1 MPNRSYTA
9 LKVLAVF
16 AAVSIGVYFTLRVLL
31 THFSGYSGVEQLLA
45 VILLLAEGFLFIHS
59 YSYLLS
65 VLRSEKCPRDYPS
78 EKSDASVAIVV
89 AARDE
94 PLALLRETLLTL
106 KSLNYPNKRV
116 FLLSDSSKSV
126 QRREKELCAELGVEL
141 FTRKKQHGAKAGI
154 INDFIKGRK
163 EKYLAIFDADYQPFP
178 DFLSRLVPILDSDKN
193 IAFVQTPQFYSNIE
207 KNPISRAA
215 QMQQSVFYEH
225 ICEGRSVDNSLFCCG
240 TNVVFR
246 ISALRDVGGFDED
259 CVTEDFATSLK
270 IHKKGYKSI
279 YYPHVLAFGE
289 APQSLSSY
297 FKQQSRWATGDA
309 DVFRRIV
316 GTLFKA
322 PRSLSHMQ
330 YWEYLMSGSYYFVGF
345 VFFILMLFPIL
356 YLTTGMPSYFA
367 WPEIY
372 LGSFLPYVVFTS
384 VLFYSSMLR
393 RNYAFGDIYHGSIM
407 SFLSFPVY
415 MRAVLNGLLGR
426 KSSFVKTPKGRQ
438 KSMSFS
444 ALWPYALM
452 IILNIV
458 ALMFGTWRILSTGDP
473 YSYAVNMVWCGYHI
487 FILSHIYYFNGK
499 G

>member
-1 MPNRSYTA
+1 MPRRSYMV
-9 LKVLAVF
+9 LKVLSVF
-16 AAVSIGVYFTLRVLL
+16 AAISIGVYFTLRVIL
-31 THFSGYSGVEQLLA
+31 THFSGYSGIDQLLA

-59 YSYLLS
+59 YAYLLS
-65 VLRSEKCPRDYPS
+65 VLRSQKCPQDYPS
-78 EKSDASVAIVV
+78 GKSNSSVAVVV

-94 PLALLRETLLTL
+94 PIGLLEETLLTL
-106 KSLNYPNKRV
+106 KALDYGNKGI

-126 QRREKELCAELGVEL
+126 QKKEKELCDRLGVGL
-141 FTRKKQHGAKAGI
+141 FTREKPHGAKAGI
-154 INDFIKGRK
+154 INDFIKDRD

-178 DFLSRLVPILDSDKN
+178 NFLARLVPILDSDKN

-246 ISALRDVGGFDED
+246 TNVLREVGGFDED

-270 IHKKGYKSI
+270 IHKKGYKSL

-316 GTLFKA
+316 GTLFRA

-330 YWEYLMSGSYYFVGF
+330 YWEYFMSGSYYFVGF
-345 VFFILMLFPIL
+345 VFFVLMLFPIL

-384 VLFYSSMLR
+384 VLFYSSMLK
-393 RNYAFGDIYHGSIM
+393 RNYSFGDIYHGSIM

-426 KSSFVKTPKGRQ
+426 KSSFVKTPKGKQ
-438 KSMSFS
+438 KSMPLS
-444 ALWPYALM
+444 ALWPYTVMIALNL
-452 IILNIV
+452 I
-458 ALMFGTWRILSTGDP
+458 ALVFGAWRIFATGDP
-473 YSYAVNMVWCGYHI
+473 YSYAVNMVWCSYHI
-487 FILSHIYYFNGK
+487 FILSHIYYLNGK